1 MLNLNCINRIFFTAF
16 ILLAAVCAVSA
27 QTAVEAFQ
35 QETTVKLNP
44 GQSGVNVFVDIPAGK
59 RLVIEQVSAY
69 GSAASDQRITFSLL
83 TQVDPDNT
91 YLTHYLLADKVTS
104 GTKNYYTVSQTV
116 KIYADANSFTTRVS
130 RSTAPDTA
138 TFFFTVSG
146 YLVNQ

>member
-1 MLNLNCINRIFFTAF
+1 MSLF
-16 ILLAAVCAVSA
+16 LLMAVCAASA
-27 QTAVEAFQ
+27 QTNVEAFQ
-35 QETTVKLNP
+35 QKSTVTLNP
-44 GQSGVNVFVDIPAGK
+44 GQGGVNVGIDIPAGK

-83 TQVDPDNT
+83 TQVLPDT
-91 YLTHYLLADKVTS
+91 ISLTHYLLSDKVTS

-116 KIYADANSFTTRVS
+116 KIYADIDVVTRVS
-130 RSTAPDTA
+130 RSAAPDTA